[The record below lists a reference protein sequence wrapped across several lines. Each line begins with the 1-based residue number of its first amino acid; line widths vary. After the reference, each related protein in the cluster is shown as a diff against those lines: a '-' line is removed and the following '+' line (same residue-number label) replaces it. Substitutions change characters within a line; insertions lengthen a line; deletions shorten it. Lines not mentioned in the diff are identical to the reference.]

1 MNGRIGLMY
10 VYCYFTAFPDYSI
23 PPTPM
28 PDDTMFEFEQD
39 MSRADVATYLRTVA
53 DKLDEN
59 GEVDF
64 SAADQSTT
72 VQVPEHV
79 EFEIDLERESND
91 RGSSEVSLEL
101 EIEWYETREGSIAG
115 PGSLEI
121 G

>member
-1 MNGRIGLMY
+1 
-10 VYCYFTAFPDYSI
+10 
-23 PPTPM
+23 M

-39 MSRADVATYLRTVA
+39 MSRADAATYLRTIA
-53 DKLDEN
+53 DKLDED

-64 SAADQSTT
+64 STADQSTT

-79 EFEIDLERESND
+79 EFEIELDQESND

-101 EIEWYETREGSIAG
+101 EVEWYETREGSIAG

-121 G
+121 K